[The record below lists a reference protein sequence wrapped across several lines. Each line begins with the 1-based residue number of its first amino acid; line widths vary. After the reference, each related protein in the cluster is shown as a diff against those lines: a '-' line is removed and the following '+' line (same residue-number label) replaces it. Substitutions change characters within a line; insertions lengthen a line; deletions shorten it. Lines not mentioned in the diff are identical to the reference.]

1 MEFRK
6 SRQVFFG
13 FFATMKNVH
22 FFQGAKIELDF
33 TVCQGGGVGRSVFWK
48 NICMAL
54 KVPFVGP
61 LRSAI
66 FFLRPLRQR
75 HKEKPGF

>member
-33 TVCQGGGVGRSVFWK
+33 TVCQGGGGLVDPFFWK

-66 FFLRPLRQR
+66 FFLVS
-75 HKEKPGF
+75 FTTAT